1 MRSRW
6 ASGAERRAVRR
17 RPRRSCWRSARPRA
31 GSPGPA
37 RVWAV
42 RSGERRGGEEG
53 RFRWAPGHLKKKKGV
68 TAGADRSRGA
78 SATALHRR
86 AQLVILLDHT
96 SEFALYLVQARVDLL
111 LIVAAPADPALF

>member
-42 RSGERRGGEEG
+42 RSGEGRGGEEG
-53 RFRWAPGHLKKKKGV
+53 RFRWAPGHLKKKKKKKIGNHIAKKSLTYTDIAFDNV
-68 TAGADRSRGA
+68 LYGNLSSCESSLNDDIRS
-78 SATALHRR
+78 
-86 AQLVILLDHT
+86 
-96 SEFALYLVQARVDLL
+96 VDLSQKVTL
-111 LIVAAPADPALF
+111 AV